1 MTLLVQKPTGA
12 KLLVQKPTGGKL
24 NITPTAALVD
34 DPDAMTYLA
43 AVEAADGQALEP
55 ATRLAVNA
63 FIKGCKADG
72 IWPAIKAS
80 CILSGARTLAGAL
93 VPLVGSAPTNNNFV
107 SGDYNRKTGLV
118 GNRSNKSLRTGLLAS
133 SLGNTSHHFFVH
145 GTSFRTTA
153 APSAC
158 NLGGVYNGSSLSS
171 LVDIIEAS
179 ITPVLRETRSG
190 TGGNSPTNS
199 ATISTGLTASGSISM
214 SRTATNNLRLYQNGV
229 SIASATSSNTPSLPA
244 VAFSVFARNNNGT
257 EGEHTD
263 ARLAFY
269 SVGDGLSAPLHTLL
283 DARVTALINAFAAAI
298 P

>member
-1 MTLLVQKPTGA
+1 MTLLVQKPSGA
-12 KLLVQKPTGGKL
+12 KLLLQKPTGGKL
-24 NITPTAALVD
+24 NITPTAALAD

-93 VPLVGSAPTNNNFV
+93 VPLVGAAPTNFSFV

-118 GNRSNKSLRTGLLAS
+118 GDAATKYLQTGWSPTAANQNNMHLAAYAS
-133 SLGNTSHHFFVH
+133 TIN
-145 GTSFRTTA
+145 TTA
-153 APSAC
+153 SNQHLIGAANPSELWF
-158 NLGGVYNGSSLSS
+158 NGLGGATFFAFRGNDNAGGQNIGTNAAGLYAWSRADAANVTLRYPSTSVTQSR
-171 LVDIIEAS
+171 AS
-179 ITPVLRETRSG
+179 TSVST
-190 TGGNSPTNS
+190 S
-199 ATISTGLTASGSISM
+199 AVT
-214 SRTATNNLRLYQNGV
+214 
-229 SIASATSSNTPSLPA
+229 
-244 VAFSVFARNNNGT
+244 VFARTGGT
-257 EGEHTD
+257 AAGAH
-263 ARLAFY
+263 RLAFFTAGE
-269 SVGDGLSAPLHTLL
+269 SLNLAAL